1 MLSQPRVAASADERC
16 IEALL
21 CRALDVVP
29 GLGGVF
35 GLPDGLRYQFGQRT
49 VQPDVVAID
58 VEGKYA
64 GGIEVKIRSNFNVNV
79 GGSQFD
85 TYAAGAPAD
94 CRLTAL
100 VAHSA
105 SASKFRAELAADKR
119 NQRGPVE
126 HGHSGD
132 ASRCRDQSSGRRT
145 AHRQRHSP
153 ACAIAGAAHLSQGS
167 QPRRGDRR
175 MSSKLG
181 AAVQDHG

>member
-100 VAHSA
+100 VAQSA
-105 SASKFRAELAADKR
+105 SASKFRAKLTAAPGEALRVRRSRVALAPSQDATEGSVPNGDELAGLQDQAPDGR
-119 NQRGPVE
+119 LCSTARPGLASVTSSRGE
-126 HGHSGD
+126 D
-132 ASRCRDQSSGRRT
+132 RLLA
-145 AHRQRHSP
+145 P
-153 ACAIAGAAHLSQGS
+153 AL
-167 QPRRGDRR
+167 
-175 MSSKLG
+175 
-181 AAVQDHG
+181 

>member
-1 MLSQPRVAASADERC
+1 MASRFHRPRFWLARVTTRPSASADRSASC
-16 IEALL
+16 TF
-21 CRALDVVP
+21 RP
-29 GLGGVF
+29 RGVF

-85 TYAAGAPAD
+85 TYAAGVPAD

-105 SASKFRAELAADKR
+105 SASKFRAKLAADNATSADR
-119 NQRGPVE
+119 WNTVTLTTL
-126 HGHSGD
+126 HGAVIKAAAD
-132 ASRCRDQSSGRRT
+132 A
-145 AHRQRHSP
+145 
-153 ACAIAGAAHLSQGS
+153 AAHA
-167 QPRRGDRR
+167 PDRRHCAFSGDRR
-175 MSSKLG
+175 SQG
-181 AAVQDHG
+181 VTR

>member
-1 MLSQPRVAASADERC
+1 MRDRRQGIGNRALAAPRRGIADERC

-85 TYAAGAPAD
+85 TYAAVAPAD
-94 CRLTAL
+94 CRARRCIGL
-100 VAHSA
+100 VVLGTTRTSV
-105 SASKFRAELAADKR
+105 RR
-119 NQRGPVE
+119 
-126 HGHSGD
+126 
-132 ASRCRDQSSGRRT
+132 RCVGC
-145 AHRQRHSP
+145 P
-153 ACAIAGAAHLSQGS
+153 
-167 QPRRGDRR
+167 
-175 MSSKLG
+175 
-181 AAVQDHG
+181 

>member
-1 MLSQPRVAASADERC
+1 MPGSLDPDAVIAVRALETVLSQPRVAASADERC

-49 VQPDVVAID
+49 VQPNVVAID
-58 VEGKYA
+58 AEGKYA

-105 SASKFRAELAADKR
+105 SASKFRAKLAADNATSADR
-119 NQRGPVE
+119 WNTVTLATL
-126 HGHSGD
+126 HGAVIKAAAD
-132 ASRCRDQSSGRRT
+132 APRIDNAT
-145 AHRQRHSP
+145 ALLV
-153 ACAIAGAAHLSQGS
+153 LSLA
-167 QPRRGDRR
+167 R
-175 MSSKLG
+175 LI
-181 AAVQDHG
+181 